1 MPRACCEISSLS
13 RRKILVRQSF
23 PKNSAAFRQMVEK
36 EQMAPRRG
44 LELSTV
50 RAVELSALFVRL
62 IGQFSTTAQR

>member
-1 MPRACCEISSLS
+1 
-13 RRKILVRQSF
+13 
-23 PKNSAAFRQMVEK
+23 MVEK